1 MIWESFLKNIKYYA
15 QILISWNRILE
26 VVVGEEMMAMNP
38 PSDSSVANW
47 AEVCGQAFGR
57 HCMMECTLDK
67 ELRFE
72 F

>member
-1 MIWESFLKNIKYYA
+1 M
-15 QILISWNRILE
+15 
-26 VVVGEEMMAMNP
+26 VVGEEMMAMNP

-47 AEVCGQAFGR
+47 AEVCGQTFER
-57 HCMMECTLDK
+57 HCMMECTPDK